1 MAEGNEFVM
10 SYDRLR
16 GVRVVGWWEPGDPRL
31 HYRVEQEIPEG
42 LLSHNLHLQ
51 SENKKGSFR
60 KKNKLLVARI
70 PHMMKQEWLKEIN
83 AEPNTLLSDTENT
96 DVQKLLKRKL
106 NSSEFQMLKTIDG
119 SI

>member
-51 SENKKGSFR
+51 SENKKGER
-60 KKNKLLVARI
+60 G
-70 PHMMKQEWLKEIN
+70 
-83 AEPNTLLSDTENT
+83 ENT
-96 DVQKLLKRKL
+96 PGHGRFFTGTSGSQ
-106 NSSEFQMLKTIDG
+106 SEFLRTVGAVFVG
-119 SI
+119 SATPAASITR